1 MDDYHRAPIVD
12 PIAGAAARYLGTVNA
27 GLIAA
32 ACARRQGHRDN
43 GARAP
48 LGLGAGPVVLG
59 LVSDRPGTT
68 QTPLGYKTA
77 RRALPRNLA
86 PILGDLALTDPRRVA
101 ADLVADVVER
111 LSGAGGADWLGGDT
125 KAALSDGGATTRCR
139 LAARWR
145 IIEAAA
151 NEWEIS
157 TFGRITR
164 GEETLALPVRRKRG
178 NRQPIKAI
186 ALVLGL
192 CADGLSL
199 AEILTRH
206 GWPEHSKHTRALRL
220 AALEVLDR
228 VAKSLGH

>member
-1 MDDYHRAPIVD
+1 MDDYNRAPIVD
-12 PIAGAAARYLGTVNA
+12 PDAGAAARYLGTVNA

-32 ACARRQGHRDN
+32 ACARRQGYRDN

-48 LGLGAGPVVLG
+48 LGLGADPVRLGVVKDFRGP
-59 LVSDRPGTT
+59 

-192 CADGLSL
+192 CSDGLSL
-199 AEILTRH
+199 AEILARH

>member
-12 PIAGAAARYLGTVNA
+12 PEAGAAARYLGTVNA

-48 LGLGAGPVVLG
+48 LGLGADPVRLGVVKDHQGP
-59 LVSDRPGTT
+59 

-101 ADLVADVVER
+101 VDLVADVAER

-151 NEWEIS
+151 NGWEIS

-178 NRQPIKAI
+178 KRQSIKAI
-186 ALVLGL
+186 DLVVGL
-192 CADGLSL
+192 CVDGRSL
-199 AEILTRH
+199 ADILIAH
-206 GWPEHSKHTRALRL
+206 GWSAQTKHTKPLRA

>member
-1 MDDYHRAPIVD
+1 MDDYHRAPVFD
-12 PIAGAAARYLGTVNA
+12 PAAGAAARYLDAVNA
-27 GLIAA
+27 RLIGA

-48 LGLGAGPVVLG
+48 LGLGADPVRLGVVKDHQGP
-59 LVSDRPGTT
+59 

-101 ADLVADVVER
+101 VDLVADVVER

-164 GEETLALPVRRKRG
+164 GAETLALPVRRKRG

-199 AEILTRH
+199 AEILARH